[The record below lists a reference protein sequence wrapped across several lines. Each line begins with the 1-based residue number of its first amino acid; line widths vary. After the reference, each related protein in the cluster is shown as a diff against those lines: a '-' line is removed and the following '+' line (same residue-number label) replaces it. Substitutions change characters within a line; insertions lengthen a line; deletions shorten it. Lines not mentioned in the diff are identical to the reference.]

1 MNILTITVTA
11 LLGLIAVGLAYT
23 QGWFRQVRP
32 LPKKVSN
39 KSGNSG
45 KI

>member
-1 MNILTITVTA
+1 MNNTLLTIA
-11 LLGLIAVGLAYT
+11 GLLGIVAGGIAYR
-23 QGWFRQVRP
+23 QGWFRRVRP